1 VIGSDGSHLPLYDS
15 DRLNFGSQNEA
26 SLLFLPLALLVLIAH
41 VILGL
46 QLASFVRTIFMKHK
60 PIPEEGCAEFYS
72 WRSHSQTSWTLP
84 SGSENET
91 VGIPCT
97 TTFSLGHHTYALH
110 WQLKLCMPSHYI
122 V

>member
-60 PIPEEGCAEFYS
+60 PIPEEVCAEFYS
-72 WRSHSQTSWTLP
+72 WRSHSQTVIFGIKSMGVVGEKYPCSRARNTQT
-84 SGSENET
+84 ET
-91 VGIPCT
+91 CVHVHLI
-97 TTFSLGHHTYALH
+97 SVRLI
-110 WQLKLCMPSHYI
+110 KVEI
-122 V
+122 